1 MVASIAFLWLWNYL
15 GFHLIDMRDLVITI
29 LWWIITIGL
38 CIAIHIAEK
47 RRRERI
53 RTIFISDGVLYNP
66 EVGVVRLESNDPQA
80 YVDGMRELLDNL
92 NYDPNVSPD
101 ASQKRLRFSYI
112 VHSPTTPSRQGV
124 GRRRGSGKR
133 TARFASFQQR
143 PGAFQDPFL
152 PARVASQGA
161 AV

>member
-92 NYDPNVSPD
+92 NYDPNVTPMRARSACVSATSCTLPSSPMT
-101 ASQKRLRFSYI
+101 A
-112 VHSPTTPSRQGV
+112 GC
-124 GRRRGSGKR
+124 GKATWFR
-133 TARFASFQQR
+133 
-143 PGAFQDPFL
+143 
-152 PARVASQGA
+152 
-161 AV
+161 

>member
-1 MVASIAFLWLWNYL
+1 MHCHS
-15 GFHLIDMRDLVITI
+15 
-29 LWWIITIGL
+29 
-38 CIAIHIAEK
+38 IAEK

-112 VHSPTTPSRQGV
+112 VHSPKFSDE
-124 GRRRGSGKR
+124 GRVWEGDVVQVSGPR
-133 TARFASFQQR
+133 DSL
-143 PGAFQDPFL
+143 PFNSAQEL
-152 PARVASQGA
+152 SKILSSQ